1 MPTSTQKRIII
12 VDDDPFLTNMYSTKL
27 KSAGYE
33 VDISVNGADLISK
46 LKEAERP
53 KPHLILLDMILPGME
68 GTEIIEKIRTEN
80 IAPETK
86 IVVLS
91 NQNQPV
97 DIEKAKG
104 LGISGYLVKASMIPS
119 EVVEEVGKILAK

>member
-12 VDDDPFLTNMYSTKL
+12 VDDDPFLTNMYSTKF